1 MVLFSFSYVFAL
13 VLCFEKFFP
22 PVCFYVLTL
31 YLIKSLNKLWSKHT
45 QKKRTCQAPFL
56 RVVFVEF
63 CRKFFLHIFH
73 IIPCIFSL
81 SVLEWFY
88 RICIHLYAPRTYPL
102 CKTMPAVFAMTQNI
116 GGSPAAV
123 IQKGFSMQEK
133 YDTNT
138 TPAVDMK
145 PDPDFLPF
153 TNDFIFSLS
162 CATRRFAGSCWRSH
176 CPKRISA
183 RSKL

>member
-22 PVCFYVLTL
+22 PVCFCVLTL

-56 RVVFVEF
+56 RFVFVEF

-81 SVLEWFY
+81 FVLEWFY
-88 RICIHLYAPRTYPL
+88 RICVYLHAPRTYL
-102 CKTMPAVFAMTQNI
+102 RKNMPAVFAVTQNI
-116 GGSPAAV
+116 GGSPAP
-123 IQKGFSMQEK
+123 IFRK
-133 YDTNT
+133 
-138 TPAVDMK
+138 
-145 PDPDFLPF
+145 DFLCKKNMITTLPQ
-153 TNDFIFSLS
+153 
-162 CATRRFAGSCWRSH
+162 RS
-176 CPKRISA
+176 I
-183 RSKL
+183 